1 MGDQTVS
8 LLTSTR
14 TRANYVYI
22 LPFNQIL
29 IARVDSASKNEYQGF
44 PLGVKAAGA

>member
-1 MGDQTVS
+1 MGDQA

-22 LPFNQIL
+22 LSFIRIL
-29 IARVDSASKNEYQGF
+29 IAHTIHYNSLYKFGHPNIKLSNSNNK
-44 PLGVKAAGA
+44 